1 MKDKIHQNRLRS
13 PGASGGRKATEPSD
27 ADLISRVRAGETEYY
42 SELYRRHVGSV
53 TTVALRHVDNPSD
66 ADDMVAEAFASTLE
80 HLINGKGPDSFF
92 RAYILSVVTR
102 QSQRRNQKASRA
114 LATDNMRLLDRGVE
128 DESPV
133 ERSFETAMVADSFAS
148 LPERWRAVLWYIEV
162 ERMKPAQVAPMLG
175 LSPNAVSALAIRAR
189 EGLRRSYLNTHH
201 KAAGTGQCASYSKTV
216 AALSRKG
223 MGRKQR
229 KQLEAHAAECV
240 KCAAL
245 LTHLS
250 DVQTGLGGVLAPAIA
265 GIPASQLQSGG
276 LTDQVRNFFS
286 SQSSHHVAVAGT
298 VASVVVAAVIVAC
311 FVQSWPIASQAEG
324 PAADSSP
331 ATVLPE
337 AAQSFP
343 AGEPH
348 PAALP
353 VPDSSAVADLMPP
366 AAPAPVTPLAEPST
380 PVPAVPATPPE
391 PTPLITPATDNVL
404 VPSSGVLTS
413 DPLTRTTSLYVNFA
427 VVGDHPLAGA
437 TVTFA
442 AGDGVTL
449 RSAPQTPPGWLCSGF
464 SPESPTVTCTTGS
477 ADVTDLSFVL
487 TTVADAPASQGQLT
501 YEMSGQGMKPVSGI
515 RQL

>member
-337 AAQSFP
+337 AAQS
-343 AGEPH
+343 
-348 PAALP
+348 
-353 VPDSSAVADLMPP
+353 
-366 AAPAPVTPLAEPST
+366 
-380 PVPAVPATPPE
+380 
-391 PTPLITPATDNVL
+391 
-404 VPSSGVLTS
+404 LTS